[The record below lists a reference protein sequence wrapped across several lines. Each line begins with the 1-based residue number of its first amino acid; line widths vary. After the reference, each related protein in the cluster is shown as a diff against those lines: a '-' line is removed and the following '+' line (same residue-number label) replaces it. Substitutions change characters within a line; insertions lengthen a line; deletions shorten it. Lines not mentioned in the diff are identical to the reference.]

1 MTSKYSK
8 FKWNNGSQASVV
20 SIGRTLIDSVALN
33 QSARDKSLSHW
44 KIRNGVSMS
53 SQVPR

>member
-8 FKWNNGSQASVV
+8 FKWNNGSQASVI
-20 SIGRTLIDSVALN
+20 SIGKTLIDSIALN
-33 QSARDKSLSHW
+33 QSACEKSLSHW
-44 KIRNGVSMS
+44 KIHNGVSMS

>member
-8 FKWNNGSQASVV
+8 FKWNNGSQASVI
-20 SIGRTLIDSVALN
+20 SIGKTLIDSIALN
-33 QSARDKSLSHW
+33 QSVREKSLSHW
-44 KIRNGVSMS
+44 KIHNGVNMS